1 MRWAAAVASVGLLLS
16 AGPVDPVRATT
27 TKPALQ
33 VTSVN
38 PLDVRGQ
45 GFQAGERLTVL
56 LTMTTGKVRRT
67 VRATAVGTFR
77 VVFPVYGINRCSDTA
92 FLRAWGDRGSSVTE
106 KLSRLACP
114 RRR

>member
-1 MRWAAAVASVGLLLS
+1 MRWAAALASLGLVLSGGPVAVASAV
-16 AGPVDPVRATT
+16 A
-27 TKPALQ
+27 KPALQ
-33 VTSVN
+33 VSSVN

-56 LTMTTGKVRRT
+56 LMTSTGKVRRT
-67 VRATAVGTFR
+67 VRATAIGTFR
-77 VVFPVYGINRCSDTA
+77 VVFPVYGINRCSETA